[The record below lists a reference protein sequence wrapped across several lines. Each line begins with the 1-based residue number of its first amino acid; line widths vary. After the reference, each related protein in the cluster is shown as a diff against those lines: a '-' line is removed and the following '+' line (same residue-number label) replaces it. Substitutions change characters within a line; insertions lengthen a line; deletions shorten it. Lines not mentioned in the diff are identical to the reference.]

1 MLEDTS
7 TLKLTLNH
15 QDGIWCE
22 NIVVPELRL
31 LGNMT
36 EDDHLVI
43 SFEQKRKTGSDLTIY
58 FSCVPKGR
66 LHLPLSLREM
76 IQQVKHSKV
85 KLYHG
90 DDLELRVDGNASID
104 AVLQDLDCQIG
115 NV

>member
-1 MLEDTS
+1 M
-7 TLKLTLNH
+7 
-15 QDGIWCE
+15 
-22 NIVVPELRL
+22 VPELRL
-31 LGNMT
+31 LGNTT

-43 SFEQKRKTGSDLTIY
+43 SFEQKRKAGSDLTVY

-90 DDLELRVDGNASID
+90 EDLELRVRANCDMT
-104 AVLQDLDCQIG
+104 
-115 NV
+115 